1 MMSELAKVLDM
12 ELPANKDLG
21 TEEAREFFDKL
32 CVEKGVECAKP
43 RSTARLIDKLVGE
56 YLETQCISPA
66 FIIDTPQ
73 IMSPLAKWHR
83 FEEGLTERFE
93 LFANK
98 HEVINAYTE
107 LNDPKV
113 QLETFMK

>member
-1 MMSELAKVLDM
+1 MMEGL
-12 ELPANKDLG
+12 
-21 TEEAREFFDKL
+21 EEALGQTLPRGRDLESEETREMFDKI
-32 CVEKGVECAKP
+32 CATRNVDCSAP

-56 YLETQCISPA
+56 YLESQCISPV
-66 FIIDTPQ
+66 FIIDHPKL
-73 IMSPLAKWHR
+73 MSPLAKWHR
-83 FEEGLTERFE
+83 SEEGLTERFE

-113 QLETFMK
+113 QLACFEK